1 MKVQRF
7 IATTAGL
14 ALVASAP
21 LLASSASANNNGND
35 HHGDNGRGSDH
46 SSPRDTVRVSVTQ
59 AQATIIL
66 AARKAYFTS
75 IASAN
80 SALQGVLTQVQ
91 TEISNSTSAQRL
103 ALVIAKDAYQFTVD
117 AGLDATGARAAL
129 DQAQT
134 AYNSAVSAAKSAA
147 QAKVDSSKSAFKAAV
162 ENAKNVYKAAVT
174 AAFPAGTAIPKELLN
189 ISSKS
194 FELLHGDQNWNSL
207 VKIQGSHLGVHS

>member
-21 LLASSASANNNGND
+21 LLASAASATNNGDN
-35 HHGDNGRGSDH
+35 HGKDKGNGSHKSQRV
-46 SSPRDTVRVSVTQ
+46 TVKVAVTQ
-59 AQATIIL
+59 TQATAII

-80 SALQGVLTQVQ
+80 AALQSVLIQVQ
-91 TEISNSTSAQRL
+91 TDISNATAPQRL

-117 AGLDATGARAAL
+117 AGLDATAARAAL
-129 DQAQT
+129 DQAQA
-134 AYNSAVSAAKSAA
+134 AYSAAVSAAKSAA
-147 QAKVDSSKSAFKAAV
+147 QAKVDSSKSAFKTAV
-162 ENAKNVYKAAVT
+162 ENAKNTYKAAVT
-174 AAFPAGTAIPKELLN
+174 AAFPAGTAIPNDLLN

-194 FELLHGDQNWNSL
+194 FEMLHGKQNWNSL
-207 VKIQGSHLGVHS
+207 VKIPGSRS